1 MADVSFIEQQQILV
15 GLKVNSKKHLI
26 EALCAHAA
34 KAHKIESRDLC
45 AAVMKRERL
54 GSTGV
59 GNGVAIPHAAI
70 NSVDEPIAVMAILDS
85 PIAFDSADGRDVD
98 IACLVIGPE
107 ASDQAQLQMLSSV
120 SQVLRKA
127 TNCSKLRE
135 AQTSGEALMAIQNIA
150 QPKAA

>member
-1 MADVSFIEQQQILV
+1 MADVSFIEQKQILI

-26 EALCAHAA
+26 EALCAQAA
-34 KAHKIESRDLC
+34 KAHNIESRDLC

-70 NSVDEPIAVMAILDS
+70 GSVDEPIAVMAILDS
-85 PIAFDSADGRDVD
+85 PIAFDSADGKDVD

-120 SQVLRKA
+120 SKVLRKA
-127 TNCSKLRE
+127 TSCSKLRQ
-135 AQTSGEALMAIQNIA
+135 AQTSAEAMMAIQSVA

>member
-1 MADVSFIEQQQILV
+1 MNDGSFIEKKQILV

-26 EALCAHAA
+26 ETLCVHVA
-34 KAHKIESRDLC
+34 KTHNIESRDLC

-70 NSVDEPIAVMAILDS
+70 SSVDEPIAVMAILDT
-85 PIAFDSADGRDVD
+85 PIAFDAADGRDVD

-107 ASDQAQLQMLSSV
+107 ASDQAQLKMLSSV
-120 SQVLRKA
+120 SKVLRKA
-127 TNCSKLRE
+127 TSCSKLRE
-135 AQTSGEALMAIQNIA
+135 AQTSDDALIAIQNIA